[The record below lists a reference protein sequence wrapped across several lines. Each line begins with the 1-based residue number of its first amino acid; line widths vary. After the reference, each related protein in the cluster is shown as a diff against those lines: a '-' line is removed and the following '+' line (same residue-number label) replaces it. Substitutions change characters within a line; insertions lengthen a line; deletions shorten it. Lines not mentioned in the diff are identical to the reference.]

1 MKNKLDYSTVEPQN
15 SYSVIPDKTLA
26 KVRMYITGGN
36 YDDESKG
43 WTGGWATKSSRTNAI
58 YLNCNYTIIGGKYDG
73 RKVWSLIGLHSEKG
87 DKWSKIGKSFI
98 RTLLESANGIDSND
112 KTDVANKYRTITSFQ
127 ELDGIE
133 FVAQIDVSADQ
144 DGNDRNEIRYAITK
158 EDKEY
163 EALMKLN
170 GKYKISKNTVEPEDE
185 LVSDEIP
192 F

>member
-1 MKNKLDYSTVEPQN
+1 M
-15 SYSVIPDKTLA
+15 
-26 KVRMYITGGN
+26 N
-36 YDDESKG
+36 YQ
-43 WTGGWATKSSRTNAI
+43 R
-58 YLNCNYTIIGGKYDG
+58 GK
-73 RKVWSLIGLHSEKG
+73 
-87 DKWSKIGKSFI
+87 F
-98 RTLLESANGIDSND
+98 
-112 KTDVANKYRTITSFQ
+112 FQ